1 MRENHAASRCRR
13 VAETRELFHQVGV
26 GQTVKTVSLNSPC
39 IKVSRNRKELGHAWH
54 GLVKRRVKARHLR
67 QLRMT
72 LAERLDQFNLTRQMI
87 RVVWPDPIQFIQ
99 QLLDRK
105 STRLNSSHL

>member
-13 VAETRELFHQVGV
+13 VAEARELFHQKGV
-26 GQTVKTVSLNSPC
+26 GKPVETVALNSLR
-39 IKVSRNRKELGHAWH
+39 IEASRNWKELGHARH

-72 LAERLDQFNLTRQMI
+72 LVEGLDQFNLVRQMI
-87 RVVWPDPIQFIQ
+87 RVVRADATQFLQ
-99 QLLDRK
+99 QFLDR
-105 STRLNSSHL
+105 